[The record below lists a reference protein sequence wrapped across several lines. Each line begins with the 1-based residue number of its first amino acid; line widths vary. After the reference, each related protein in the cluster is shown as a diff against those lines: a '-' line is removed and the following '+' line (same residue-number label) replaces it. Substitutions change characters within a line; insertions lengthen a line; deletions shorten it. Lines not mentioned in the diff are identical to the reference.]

1 MSGQKALKKY
11 TVTGIADVLGCFGVP
26 TGTAMQI
33 YQDIL
38 DKRAQDA
45 MEILFSEI
53 RQGDF
58 SDVDQNDAVSIIARF
73 QRDAM
78 EGVAQNNLRLM
89 ARVINGMAEKKALK
103 APSFLKYANIIAS
116 LTEDEIM
123 VLGTMI
129 QLKRHD
135 SNIDRNRLKG
145 KLHTKGIQNYEFIQQ
160 ALMRT
165 GLVTFDVS
173 AKSTVNINPYP
184 LSPLMDEILQYIP
197 DFSGEAT

>member
-1 MSGQKALKKY
+1 MGGQKPLKKY
-11 TVTGIADVLGCFGVP
+11 TVAGIADVLGCFGVP
-26 TGTAMQI
+26 TGTAIQI

-78 EGVAQNNLRLM
+78 EGVAKNNLRLM
-89 ARVINGMAEKKALK
+89 ARVINGMAEKKVLK

-129 QLKRHD
+129 QMRRHD
-135 SNIDRNRLKG
+135 PNIDPNRLKG

-197 DFSGEAT
+197 DFSGETT

>member
-1 MSGQKALKKY
+1 MSGQSALKKY
-11 TVTGIADVLGCFGVP
+11 TVAGVADVLGCFGVP

-45 MEILFSEI
+45 MEILLSEI

-58 SDVDQNDAVSIIARF
+58 SGVDQNDAVSIIARF

-78 EGVAQNNLRLM
+78 EGVARNNLRLM
-89 ARVINGMAEKKALK
+89 ARVINGMAKKNELK
-103 APSFLKYANIIAS
+103 APSFLKYANILSS
-116 LTEDEIM
+116 LTEDEII

-129 QLKRHD
+129 QLRHQD
-135 SNIDRNRLKG
+135 PRIDPNTLRG
-145 KLHTKGIQNYEFIQQ
+145 KLHRKGIQNYEFIQQ

-165 GLVTFDVS
+165 GLVTFDVA
-173 AKSTVNINPYP
+173 AKSTTNVNPYP
-184 LSPLMDEILQYIP
+184 LSPLLDEILEYAP
-197 DFSGEAT
+197 DFSGETT